1 MLRFDLKYPLVV
13 PVLML
18 ILGIVAARI
27 WVWPTSLGY
36 LFLLPL
42 PVFFWLVKIR
52 GPSIFLGFFFI
63 GFGNLTLQNQ
73 REQLFYLKLA
83 NARALWVQATG
94 NPQKVEVKWV
104 VFQPRELVRCE
115 GVVNVNY
122 HEQFKSKQSF
132 WIHPQKMEWDQNQS
146 LKLYTYTFRN
156 YTPINWSASLDA
168 FRNGVL
174 NQIFGLSKRFL
185 TPKAHAWYLA
195 LIWGERSELE
205 KTDQMAF
212 QKLGLAH
219 VISVSGMHLAL
230 VFNLLSLPFTMF
242 EKRYRNVAKFK
253 WVLLPFVWIYTFLTP
268 MSPPVVRAAISL
280 SMLVMA
286 KSVFYRRV
294 RSPDV
299 YFSVLFIYLL
309 WDPNVLFDIGFQLS
323 LLAMW
328 GIVFLVPSYLRR
340 FEESHSVI
348 QWLANTVV
356 VSIICTLTTVPIIFK
371 EFEQLSL
378 WFLVGNLLLMP
389 LFNWLI
395 YGYAF
400 FFILGFSE
408 VLLKYFACIIN
419 HFIQFIDFLMLQFSQ
434 LPNLY
439 LYSPRW
445 GWTEF
450 LLFLLVVVFWT
461 FYREEKA
468 IFWKQLCLFALFV
481 MSVEY
486 SIALYICD

>member
-1 MLRFDLKYPLVV
+1 
-13 PVLML
+13 
-18 ILGIVAARI
+18 
-27 WVWPTSLGY
+27 
-36 LFLLPL
+36 
-42 PVFFWLVKIR
+42 
-52 GPSIFLGFFFI
+52 
-63 GFGNLTLQNQ
+63 
-73 REQLFYLKLA
+73 
-83 NARALWVQATG
+83 
-94 NPQKVEVKWV
+94 
-104 VFQPRELVRCE
+104 
-115 GVVNVNY
+115 
-122 HEQFKSKQSF
+122 
-132 WIHPQKMEWDQNQS
+132 
-146 LKLYTYTFRN
+146 
-156 YTPINWSASLDA
+156 
-168 FRNGVL
+168 
-174 NQIFGLSKRFL
+174 
-185 TPKAHAWYLA
+185 
-195 LIWGERSELE
+195 
-205 KTDQMAF
+205 
-212 QKLGLAH
+212 
-219 VISVSGMHLAL
+219 
-230 VFNLLSLPFTMF
+230 
-242 EKRYRNVAKFK
+242 
-253 WVLLPFVWIYTFLTP
+253 
-268 MSPPVVRAAISL
+268 
-280 SMLVMA
+280 MLVMA

-408 VLLKYFACIIN
+408 VLLMYFAFIIN
-419 HFIQFIDFLMLQFSQ
+419 RFIQFIDFLMLQFSQ